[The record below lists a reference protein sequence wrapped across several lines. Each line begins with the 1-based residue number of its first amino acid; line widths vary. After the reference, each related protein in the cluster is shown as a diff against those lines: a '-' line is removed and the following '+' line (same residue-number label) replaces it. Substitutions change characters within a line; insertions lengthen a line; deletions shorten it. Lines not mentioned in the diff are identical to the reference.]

1 MNKIFGGL
9 NITWPK
15 LIIWAIIVG
24 IYTAVMAMLPIT
36 SETSFRDIAISFEV
50 WILFGVLIITN
61 SKSPLESALK
71 CFVFFLISQPLVYL
85 VQILCG
91 FAGWSLFGYYYY
103 WFIWTIACLP
113 MGYIGYYMRNNEWWG
128 LLILTPILLL
138 LIEHYFG
145 FLNEAVAFFPNHLLS
160 AIFCAVTMLIYS
172 WYIFDKKELRIIE
185 TTIALLLIVGA
196 TVYIFVKPKEVYNT
210 QFGIEDVQL
219 TADTKA
225 WLDDSKYGEL
235 KMIYIDNLEDYL
247 IDASFTNT
255 GDTKINVDTG
265 KVKCVGDITIKRH
278 SYEITNIKCE

>member
-1 MNKIFGGL
+1 MKKIFGGL

-15 LIIWAIIVG
+15 LIIWAIIAGV
-24 IYTAVMAMLPIT
+24 YTAVMAMLPIT

-61 SKSPLESALK
+61 SKTPLESALK
-71 CFVFFLISQPLVYL
+71 SFVFFLISQPLVYL
-85 VQILCG
+85 VQILFG
-91 FAGWSLFGYYYY
+91 SAGWSLFGYYKY
-103 WFIWTIACLP
+103 WFVWTIACLP
-113 MGYIGYYMRNNEWWG
+113 MGYIGYYMRNNKWWG
-128 LLILTPILLL
+128 LLILSPILLFL
-138 LIEHYFG
+138 ADHYYG
-145 FLNEAVAFFPNHLLS
+145 YLNEAVAFFPNHLLS
-160 AIFCAVTMLIYS
+160 AIFTAVTMIIYS
-172 WYIFDKKELRIIE
+172 WFIFDKKELRIIE
-185 TTIALLLIVGA
+185 TIIALLFIVGV

-210 QFGIEDVQL
+210 QFGIEDVKL

-265 KVKCVGDITIKRH
+265 EVKCVGDITIKRH
-278 SYEITNIKCE
+278 SYEVTNIKCE

>member
-1 MNKIFGGL
+1 MKKVFGGL

-91 FAGWSLFGYYYY
+91 SAGWSLFGYYYY

-235 KMIYIDNLEDYL
+235 KMIYIDSLEDYL

-265 KVKCVGDITIKRH
+265 EVKCVGDITIKRH
-278 SYEITNIKCE
+278 SYEVTNIKCE

>member
-1 MNKIFGGL
+1 MKKLFGGL

-15 LIIWAIIVG
+15 LIIWAIIAGV
-24 IYTAVMAMLPIT
+24 YTGVMAMLPIT

-71 CFVFFLISQPLVYL
+71 SFVFFLISQPLVYL
-85 VQILCG
+85 VQILFG
-91 FAGWSLFGYYYY
+91 SAGWSLFGYYKY

-113 MGYIGYYMRNNEWWG
+113 MGFIGYYMRNNKWWG
-128 LLILTPILLL
+128 LLILTPILLFL
-138 LIEHYFG
+138 ADHYYG
-145 FLNEAVAFFPNHLLS
+145 YLNEAVAFFPNHLLS
-160 AIFCAVTMLIYS
+160 AIFSAVTMLIYS

-185 TTIALLLIVGA
+185 TIIALSLIVGV

-235 KMIYIDNLEDYL
+235 KMIYIDTLEDYL
-247 IDASFTNT
+247 IDASFTNI

-278 SYEITNIKCE
+278 SYEVTNIKCE